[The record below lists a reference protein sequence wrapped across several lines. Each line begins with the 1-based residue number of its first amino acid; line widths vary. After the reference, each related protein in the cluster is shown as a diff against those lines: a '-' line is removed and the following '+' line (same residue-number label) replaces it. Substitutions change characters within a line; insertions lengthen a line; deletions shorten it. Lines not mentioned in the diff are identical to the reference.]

1 MGQWWCCSG
10 RPALVKTDSAHQKQN
25 TSNIGLCW
33 MATAGL
39 LGRFGRLG
47 PLKTASKFT
56 MAGEEGRVATSIRT
70 KLTERFKPEHLEV
83 INESYMH
90 NVPKG
95 SETHFKVVVVS
106 PEFNEVKPIARHR
119 LVNSCLEEELQ
130 SGVHALSIQASSPQQ
145 WSGVV
150 NKSPACKGG
159 FGK

>member
-1 MGQWWCCSG
+1 MGCE
-10 RPALVKTDSAHQKQN
+10 
-25 TSNIGLCW
+25 I
-33 MATAGL
+33 L
-39 LGRFGRLG
+39 LTISTTTTVPEPR
-47 PLKTASKFT
+47 FT
-56 MAGEEGRVATSIRT
+56 MAGEEGRVAASIRA
-70 KLTERFKPEHLEV
+70 KLTEKFKPEHLEV

-130 SGVHALSIQASSPQQ
+130 TGVHALSIQASSPEQ